1 MKTNRSFCIHAHFY
15 QPPRE
20 DPFTGLIPSEAGSSP
35 FKNWNERIHHECY
48 RPNAELG
55 NYKHI
60 SFNIGPT
67 LSDWMEGHDSISL
80 QAIIAQDQENF
91 KEYGT
96 GNAIAQAYN
105 HTILPLAAYRDKVTQ
120 VAWGIADFE
129 HRFGRRPQ
137 GMWLPETA
145 VDNETLQVL
154 AEQGIQ
160 FTILAPW
167 QADTEHLDPTLPY
180 KVSLPDG
187 NSITVFF
194 YHADLSSRIS
204 FDPAA
209 TSNADHFAQNFL
221 RPQFRFYK
229 DQEPRLLLIASDGEL
244 YGHHQIF
251 RDHFLAHLVNG
262 ASTSAGIEPTYL
274 ARWLALYPARKPIA
288 IRRDTSW
295 SCHHGVLRWREEC
308 SCTPGDGVWKEHLR
322 GAIDRLG
329 LLIDQEY
336 LYLTSPHIKDP
347 WLLRNRYIQVVLG
360 NVSAKELI
368 NEAAGLTLP
377 EEENCRIQLLLKA
390 QFERQR
396 MFTSCGWYFEDFSR
410 IEPRNNVAYAAQAVR
425 LTRMAGGR
433 DLSKQAMEDLQ
444 HVVSNRSGLRG
455 DNLFQNQLQ
464 RAETLA
470 GDEAEPQSLAD
481 SSSLSTW

>member
-20 DPFTGLIPSEAGSSP
+20 DPFTGKIPSEAGSSP
-35 FKNWNERIHHECY
+35 FKNWNERIHSECY

-67 LSDWMEGHDSISL
+67 LSDWMEDHDRASL
-80 QAIIAQDQENF
+80 NAIIAQDHENF
-91 KEYGT
+91 RKYGT

-105 HTILPLAAYRDKVTQ
+105 HTILPLATFQDKVTQ
-120 VAWGIADFE
+120 IAWGIADFT
-129 HRFGRRPQ
+129 HRFGRKPK

-145 VDNETLQVL
+145 VDHETLQVL
-154 AEQGIQ
+154 ADQDIQ

-180 KVSLPDG
+180 RVFLPDG
-187 NSITVFF
+187 KSITVFF

-204 FDPAA
+204 FDPVA
-209 TSNADHFAQNFL
+209 TSNADLFAQNFL
-221 RPQFRFYK
+221 RPEFRLYQ

-251 RDHFLAHLVNG
+251 RDHFLAHLING
-262 ASTSAGIEPTYL
+262 ASTKAGIEPTYL
-274 ARWLALYPARKPIA
+274 ARWLEIHPARRSIS
-288 IRRDTSW
+288 IRHNTSW
-295 SCHHGVLRWREEC
+295 SCHHGVRRWREEC
-308 SCTPGDGVWKEHLR
+308 PCTPGDGTWKEHLR
-322 GAIDRLG
+322 IAFDRLG
-329 LLIDQEY
+329 LLLDQEY
-336 LYLTSPHIKDP
+336 LQLASPHVEDP

-368 NEAAGLTLP
+368 NEAADRSLP
-377 EEENCRIQLLLKA
+377 DEDNFRLQLLLQA

-396 MFTSCGWYFEDFSR
+396 IFTSCGWYFEDFSR

-425 LTRMAGGR
+425 LTRLAGGK
-433 DLSKQAMEDLQ
+433 DLSGEAMKDLQ
-444 HVVSNRSGLRG
+444 HVFSSPTGLRG
-455 DNLFQNQLQ
+455 DVLFRIQLQ
-464 RAETLA
+464 RAENLA
-470 GDEAEPQSLAD
+470 GEALTA
-481 SSSLSTW
+481 